1 MSRSPF
7 DVPRR
12 HAVSR
17 AARAV
22 RAALVLATI
31 AGMASATL
39 ATPALAQTT
48 TTTGDRKLKDLL
60 PGLFSFGDCG
70 EPLCLAGSA
79 NAANGHGSHF
89 ISSAVGTN
97 ATILNFLGEAV
108 GTGLSN
114 IPISAANSGV
124 TFSFEGG
131 RPVRTATSAGP
142 VFGERAQTLGRR
154 RLLMGAS
161 VTGINYTTLR
171 GRPLRDLN
179 FIFTHQNVGDS
190 LYGNPDFENE
200 SIGVN
205 MSMDINLIIS
215 TAFLT
220 YGLFDNLDVSVAV
233 PWVNTRLRASSVG
246 QINPFGPNG
255 PHYFGGDAANP
266 ILRAVASVDG
276 SASGIGDVAGRVK
289 LNLSRTP
296 KFGLSLLA
304 DARIPTGDEENLL
317 GAGHSS
323 VRGLVVASTQ
333 VGTFAPHLNAGY
345 VQRSGQYGADGVLAT
360 FGFDQLVAPWATFA
374 ADLITESPVGNNSPP
389 LPSEVSYDTPYRR
402 TVNPTDVPRVK
413 DRYASLSVGMKF
425 TTANGVQLLTNA
437 IVPLQRA
444 GLQADA
450 VWTFG
455 LEKAFF

>member
-1 MSRSPF
+1 MSRSPSGERISH
-7 DVPRR
+7 V
-12 HAVSR
+12 AL
-17 AARAV
+17 AL
-22 RAALVLATI
+22 AALVSVT
-31 AGMASATL
+31 
-39 ATPALAQTT
+39 ALAAPVVPLAAQSTT
-48 TTTGDRKLKDLL
+48 TTSTGKLRDLL

-89 ISSAVGTN
+89 IGSAVGTN

-154 RLLMGAS
+154 RLLVGAN

-179 FIFTHQNVGDS
+179 FTFTHQNVGDS
-190 LYGNPDFENE
+190 LYGDPQFENE
-200 SIGVN
+200 TIAVN
-205 MSMDINLIIS
+205 VAMDLNLIVS

-220 YGLFDNLDVSVAV
+220 YGLFDNVDVSVAV
-233 PWVNTRLRASSVG
+233 PWVNTSMRATSVG
-246 QINPFGPNG
+246 QINPFGPDG
-255 PHYFGGDAANP
+255 PHYFGGDATNP
-266 ILRAVASVDG
+266 ILRAVASIDG
-276 SASGIGDVAGRVK
+276 SASGIGDVATRLK
-289 LNLSRTP
+289 WNLSRTP

-304 DARIPTGDEENLL
+304 DARFPTGDEADLL

-323 VRGLVVASTQ
+323 VRGLLIASTQ
-333 VGTFAPHLNAGY
+333 VGTFTPHLNAGY
-345 VQRSGQYGADGVLAT
+345 VGRSGQYGADGVLAT
-360 FGFDQLVAPWATFA
+360 VGFDQLVAPWATLA

-389 LPSEVSYDTPYRR
+389 LPAEVTYDVPFRR
-402 TVNPTDVPRVK
+402 TVNPTDIPHVK
-413 DRYASLSVGMKF
+413 DRYANLSIGMKF

-455 LEKAFF
+455 LEKTFF